1 MKRMFAEMKIEEK
14 LIIKE
19 IVNNIEANRYSY
31 HCKERMKE
39 KGITEEDVN
48 IALNNYTIVELNRVN
63 KYDNRVVIRS
73 NKTRNGWKVCV
84 VLSANGDNKIVTV
97 WKNRWND
104 THATLRRDVLIEEPI
119 IEELED
125 ILNRLKKVNN

>member
-1 MKRMFAEMKIEEK
+1 MFAEMKIEEK
-14 LIIKE
+14 SIMEE
-19 IVNNIEANRYSY
+19 IMNNIEANRYSC

-48 IALNNYTIVELNRVN
+48 TALNNYTIVELNRVN
-63 KYDNRVVIRS
+63 NHDNRVVIRS

-104 THATLRRDVLIEEPI
+104 YHATLKRDVLIEEPI
-119 IEELED
+119 VEELKD
-125 ILNRLKKVNN
+125 ILNRLKSK

>member
-1 MKRMFAEMKIEEK
+1 MKRMFDEMNTEEK
-14 LIIKE
+14 LVIKE

-31 HCKERMKE
+31 HCKERMRE

-48 IALNNYTIVELNRVN
+48 VALNNYTIVELNRVN
-63 KYDNRVVIRS
+63 EHDNRVVIRS

-104 THATLRRDVLIEEPI
+104 RHSTLRRDVLIEEPI